1 MYYFPIV
8 FLALSIDLEAFLGEN
23 VLTNLLPLVV
33 LGLGV
38 VHFAFI
44 EKQQLYIGSHWNKKN
59 ITLYFLTFVTFL
71 IAVARI
77 NSEAIAGGL
86 GIITMI
92 LKYTLFPIF
101 VYLFISYQF
110 RNDNGFEKNVQR
122 ILYIFFLTIAIEAAF
137 YFILY
142 VAFFNQAQV
151 NSEEGAEAHLML
163 SIIGIHTEKRL
174 LPIINVHPNTMGIY
188 TGSMLVMAFLLI
200 RQKGISPKLKK
211 LLTIFIG
218 VGILFLLMVD
228 SRGTIINTIIAIVGV
243 YVLAKSRFLGALRIM
258 PVLSPLLPFIMLSVL
273 AFISE
278 TGLGS
283 QVSRQEGDLATGN
296 NRSAIWEE
304 CVKELS
310 EPKLKHFIGY
320 GAMGQYAAGVSQKYS
335 WIFGSGEIAES
346 MVTHNYFFQMVFD
359 MGYIGT
365 FIFFV
370 FVFAVLTNAIRAY
383 RQGFT
388 RALGVIGF
396 LTYFMLSGTS
406 ESIYGIYNKNYFMVF
421 TVVVLFMCL
430 SYNEFMRYKNTK
442 AVGKELIASS

>member
-1 MYYFPIV
+1 M
-8 FLALSIDLEAFLGEN
+8 EAFLGEN
-23 VLTNLLPLVV
+23 ALTNLLPLAV

-38 VHFAFI
+38 GHFAFI
-44 EKQQLYIGSHWNKKN
+44 EKQQLYIGTHWNKKN
-59 ITLYFLTFVTFL
+59 LAVYFLSFLTFV

-77 NSEAIAGGL
+77 NSEAITGGL
-86 GIITMI
+86 GIITML
-92 LKYTLFPIF
+92 LKYTLFPVF

-110 RNDNGFEKNVQR
+110 RNNDGFEKNVQR
-122 ILYIFFLTIAIEAAF
+122 VLYVLFLTIALEAAF
-137 YFILY
+137 YFILF
-142 VAFFNQAQV
+142 VMFFNQAAV
-151 NSEEGAEAHLML
+151 NSEEGAESHLML
-163 SIIGIHTEKRL
+163 SLIGIHTEKRL

-188 TGSMLVMAFLLI
+188 TGGVLVMAFLLVK
-200 RQKGISPKLKK
+200 QKGIGAKLKK
-211 LLTIFIG
+211 LLYIFIG
-218 VGILFLLMVD
+218 IGILFLLMVD
-228 SRGTIINTIIAIVGV
+228 SRGTIINTLMATLGV
-243 YVLAKSRFLGALRIM
+243 FLLSRTRFLGLLRIM

-304 CVKELS
+304 CMKELS
-310 EPKLKHFIGY
+310 DPKFQHFIGY
-320 GAMGQYAAGVSQKYS
+320 GEMGQAASGVSKRYA
-335 WIFGSGEIAES
+335 WIFGSGEVAES

-370 FVFAVLTNAIRAY
+370 FMFVILGNAISAF
-383 RQGFT
+383 RQGFS
-388 RALGVIGF
+388 RALAVIGF

-421 TVVVLFMCL
+421 TVVVLFMAI
-430 SYNEFMRYKNTK
+430 SYNEFMRYKREKVT
-442 AVGKELIASS
+442 A